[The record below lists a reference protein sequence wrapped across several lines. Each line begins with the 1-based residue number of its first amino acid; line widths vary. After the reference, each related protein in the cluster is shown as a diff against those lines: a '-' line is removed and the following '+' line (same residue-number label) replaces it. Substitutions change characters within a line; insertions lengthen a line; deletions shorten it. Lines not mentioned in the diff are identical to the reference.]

1 MDKVNISRKKI
12 LYIGNLWFHYDQCLV
27 DKLKQL
33 GGSVD
38 CFELDLTG
46 PCYYITR
53 KLGLHKA
60 ESYKTSYY
68 NRILLKN
75 GYDYVLIRHGYQLE
89 PAVVRQ
95 LRLANPDARF
105 IGFHWDSLRPEYNYL
120 PIIEYFDKV
129 VSFDYKDC
137 RDHSG
142 INYLP
147 LFYIDDYGNIEDNK
161 QASRKI
167 DVLFIGAWR
176 DRERYD
182 LVKITASICKRLGL
196 RFYYYLYSP
205 LIEQFYSIKNHG
217 VIQKEAKTRKL
228 SHKEIIELFS
238 VTRAVIDFQNTFQ
251 TGLTMR
257 CFETLAAGLKLIT
270 TNRNIINEPFFD
282 KEFIYITDKKNL
294 RLDYDFIKSTPK
306 TTIRESIR
314 EYSLENYVYKLLA

>member
-1 MDKVNISRKKI
+1 MDKVNIFRKKI

-38 CFELDLTG
+38 CFELDLTD
-46 PCYYITR
+46 PCYYIAR

-60 ESYKTSYY
+60 ESYKTNYY
-68 NRILLKN
+68 NKLLLRN

-89 PAVVRQ
+89 PAIVMQ
-95 LRLANPDARF
+95 LRVVNPDARF
-105 IGFHWDSLRPEYNYL
+105 IGLHWDSLRPEYNYL
-120 PIIEYFDKV
+120 PIIDYFDKV

-137 RDHSG
+137 HDNSK

-147 LFYIDDYGNIEDNK
+147 LFYIDDYGATDVSK
-161 QASRKI
+161 SASRDI

-176 DRERYD
+176 DKERYD
-182 LVKITASICKRLGL
+182 LVKKTAWICKSLNL
-196 RFYYYLYSP
+196 SFFYYLYSP

-238 VTRAVIDFQNTFQ
+238 VTRAVIDFQNSFQ

-257 CFETLAAGLKLIT
+257 CFETLASGLKLIT
-270 TNRNIINEPFFD
+270 TNGNIINEPFFNRD
-282 KEFIYITDKKNL
+282 FIYITDKKDL
-294 RLDYDFIKSTPK
+294 QLDYDFIKNTPK
-306 TTIRESIR
+306 TSIRESLK
-314 EYSLENYVYKLLA
+314 EYSLENYIYKLLS